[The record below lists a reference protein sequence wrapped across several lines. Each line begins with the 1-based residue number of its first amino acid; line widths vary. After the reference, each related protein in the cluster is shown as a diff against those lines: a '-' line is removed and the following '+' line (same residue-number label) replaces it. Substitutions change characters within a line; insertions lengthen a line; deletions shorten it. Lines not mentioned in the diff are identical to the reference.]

1 MPSPFAVPSGSLS
14 DTTGKCISF
23 LGHPLPLPT
32 LPFSFSCDTEANLSQ
47 VKAGLQFLCFAD
59 IFREILSTTLFP
71 GFVLEIVIE
80 MQQIYRHFWSSIH
93 VFVWNASGKKQY
105 KWHSQEKKNNQLQSF
120 KIIFFFH
127 LTHSASTN
135 YIATIYLHTR
145 NHIFIHLLSFT
156 DKRNGKA
163 VVIMSHS
170 DVINSSFHQIQWCSL
185 QIS

>member
-1 MPSPFAVPSGSLS
+1 MELIGDYMPSPFAVPSGSLS

-80 MQQIYRHFWSSIH
+80 MQQIYRHF
-93 VFVWNASGKKQY
+93 
-105 KWHSQEKKNNQLQSF
+105 
-120 KIIFFFH
+120 
-127 LTHSASTN
+127 
-135 YIATIYLHTR
+135 
-145 NHIFIHLLSFT
+145 
-156 DKRNGKA
+156 
-163 VVIMSHS
+163 
-170 DVINSSFHQIQWCSL
+170 
-185 QIS
+185 